1 MYRAFRDNKQS
12 LPGENEILNTQ
23 VPSVKVYLYPFKTD
37 QPILALPKLAAP
49 QLVLQKILPMETLKK
64 YLASKFQGV
73 AAEDIQLLFKNQNIP
88 DNFKLQD
95 CEKQYGFSENKNI
108 IHYMRRD
115 NYNANPNPIIK
126 TDNTDI

>member
-115 NYNANPNPIIK
+115 NYNANPSTIIK
-126 TDNTDI
+126 TDNNDI